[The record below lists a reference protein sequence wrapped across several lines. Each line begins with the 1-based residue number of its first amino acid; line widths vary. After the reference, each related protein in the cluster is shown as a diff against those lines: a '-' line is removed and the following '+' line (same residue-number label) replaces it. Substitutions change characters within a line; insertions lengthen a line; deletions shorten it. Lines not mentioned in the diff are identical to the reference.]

1 MTLIS
6 KFTQL
11 YVWQKAHELA
21 LETYRLTSVFPKQEV
36 FGLTSQMRRAAVSV
50 SANIAEGFKRASR
63 GDQNRFYNIAAAS
76 LEELR
81 AELLLARDL
90 GYFSKSYSIDILDQV
105 DQAGGYLARWIR
117 RNQ

>member
-1 MTLIS
+1 MSLIS
-6 KFTQL
+6 KFTEI
-11 YVWQKAHELA
+11 YAWQKAHELA
-21 LETYRLTSVFPKQEV
+21 LETYRLTSTFPKQEV

-50 SANIAEGFKRASR
+50 SANLAEGFKRGGR

-90 GYFSKSYSIDILDQV
+90 KYFPKDYTNDILDQL